1 MVYKTNFFMRLPW
14 NGKFIHEQSLSVV
27 FFLAKIKH
35 KMYTN

>member
-27 FFLAKIKH
+27 FSCKNQKQNV
-35 KMYTN
+35 Y